1 MTPEAAATPGLRPLE
16 PSAPGRADAR
26 GNEDGPARG
35 LPRHRTR
42 ERSRVVSRPPQRTV
56 AIDRYLET
64 IFCIAAEDEPVRPS
78 RIAQWLGVKPPTVSI
93 GLRRLRAG
101 GWIQTELDR
110 RVTLTA
116 AGLAAA
122 QTIVR
127 RHRLAECWLTDLLG
141 LDWASAHLEA
151 TRLSASL
158 SDTVLARLDIALGE
172 PAICP
177 HGHAIPGRAAPY
189 GQLVALADLCPGAAG
204 AVRRISEIIEHESF
218 ELLRALAAAG
228 VGTGVEVTVEPGGS
242 ADEITLTVGARQH
255 AIALAPKTA
264 RMIWVE
270 VVGPSASSAPDGP
283 RAQSGLARTSSPQG
297 SETTAP
303 REARDIGVKG
313 PLGSGARELQRP
325 PWDAL
330 GGSA

>member
-1 MTPEAAATPGLRPLE
+1 MIPEADAAPALR
-16 PSAPGRADAR
+16 APGPPAPGHADAR
-26 GNEDGPARG
+26 GHGDGPSRDSPRG
-35 LPRHRTR
+35 RTHGRSHGVSPLPL
-42 ERSRVVSRPPQRTV
+42 RTV

-78 RIAQWLGVKPPTVSI
+78 RIAQWLGVKAPTVSI

-110 RVTLTA
+110 SVTLTA
-116 AGLAAA
+116 AGSDAAE
-122 QTIVR
+122 TIVR

-158 SDTVLARLDIALGE
+158 SDTVLARLDISLGE
-172 PAICP
+172 PRTCP
-177 HGHAIPGRAAPY
+177 HGHAIPGRTAPY
-189 GQLVALADLCPGAAG
+189 GELVALADLRPGGAG

-228 VGTGVEVTVEPGGS
+228 VRTGVEVTVEPGGS
-242 ADEITLTVGARQH
+242 GDGITLAVGGRPH
-255 AIALAPKTA
+255 AIALAPETA

-270 VVGPSASSAPDGP
+270 VVGPSASSA
-283 RAQSGLARTSSPQG
+283 
-297 SETTAP
+297 
-303 REARDIGVKG
+303 RD
-313 PLGSGARELQRP
+313 RRP
-325 PWDAL
+325 WPE
-330 GGSA
+330 

>member
-1 MTPEAAATPGLRPLE
+1 VIPEADAVPALRTLRPPGLE
-16 PSAPGRADAR
+16 RADVR
-26 GNEDGPARG
+26 GQNDGSPRDASRG
-35 LPRHRTR
+35 RTHGRSHGVSPLPL
-42 ERSRVVSRPPQRTV
+42 RTV

-78 RIAQWLGVKPPTVSI
+78 RIAQWLGVKAPTVSI

-116 AGLAAA
+116 AGSDAAE
-122 QTIVR
+122 TIVR
-127 RHRLAECWLTDLLG
+127 RHRLAECWLTDRLG

-158 SDTVLARLDIALGE
+158 SDTVLARLDISLGE
-172 PAICP
+172 PRTCP
-177 HGHAIPGRAAPY
+177 HGHAIPGRTAPY
-189 GQLVALADLCPGAAG
+189 GELVTLAELGPGAVG

-228 VGTGVEVTVEPGGS
+228 VRTGVEVTIEPGGS
-242 ADEITLTVGARQH
+242 GDEITLTVAGRQH
-255 AIALAPKTA
+255 AIALAPETA

-270 VVGPSASSAPDGP
+270 VA
-283 RAQSGLARTSSPQG
+283 
-297 SETTAP
+297 
-303 REARDIGVKG
+303 
-313 PLGSGARELQRP
+313 
-325 PWDAL
+325 
-330 GGSA
+330 

>member
-1 MTPEAAATPGLRPLE
+1 MTAEAHAAPGLRPAE
-16 PSAPGRADAR
+16 PAAPERAGAR
-26 GNEDGPARG
+26 GSEGGVPRG

-42 ERSRVVSRPPQRTV
+42 DRSRGVSRLPQRTV

-78 RIAQWLGVKPPTVSI
+78 RIAQWLGVKAPTVSI

-101 GWIQTELDR
+101 GWIRTELDR

-116 AGLAAA
+116 EGETAARA
-122 QTIVR
+122 IVR

-151 TRLSASL
+151 TRVSASL
-158 SDTVLARLDIALGE
+158 SDAVLARLDAALGE
-172 PAICP
+172 PRICP

-189 GQLVALADLCPGAAG
+189 GQLVALADLRPGSAG

-228 VGTGVEVTVEPGGS
+228 VCTGVEVSVEPGGS
-242 ADEITLTVGARQH
+242 AAEIILSVGARRH
-255 AIALAPKTA
+255 VIALAPATA

-270 VVGPSASSAPDGP
+270 VVDPRANAAPDVP
-283 RAQSGLARTSSPQG
+283 RARSGLARTSSAQG
-297 SETTAP
+297 SETTAL

-313 PLGSGARELQRP
+313 PLGSGAREPQGP